1 LFKFSRSADGP
12 EDEREIFPALPTLAQ
27 NVVEIFGSGTWLASV
42 GGLNDPI
49 NLVEVRGTNAL
60 TNNQSGNGAPS
71 NSPEDSSDEPKDF
84 DDSANALW
92 SLYEQEA
99 KYRDEA
105 QIQTLKDD
113 MDGVLIQVCICIY
126 YLPIPI
132 RGQPN

>member
-1 LFKFSRSADGP
+1 MGSLFKISRSADGP
-12 EDEREIFPALPTLAQ
+12 EDEPQIFPALPAPAR
-27 NVVEIFGSGTWLASV
+27 NVVENFGSSTWLASV
-42 GGLNDPI
+42 GRFNDPI

-60 TNNQSGNGAPS
+60 TNNQSGNDAS
-71 NSPEDSSDEPKDF
+71 NDSPGDF

-92 SLYEQEA
+92 SLYEREA

-113 MDGVLIQVCICIY
+113 MDGVLIFVCIY